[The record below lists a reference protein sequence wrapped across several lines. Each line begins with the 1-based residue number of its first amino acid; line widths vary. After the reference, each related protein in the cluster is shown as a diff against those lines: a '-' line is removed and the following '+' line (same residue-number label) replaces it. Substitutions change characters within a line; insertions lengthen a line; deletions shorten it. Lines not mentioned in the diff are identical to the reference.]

1 MKKLLVALALAPA
14 ALLAAPAAHASDPVP
29 AIDWDH
35 DFEPV
40 LVDGGMVVRSCDGD
54 APLVC
59 VTTDDGIHLGR
70 VEHLSYPT
78 TIRTLR
84 QLRAEARSLYDA
96 IAADR
101 ADGCGAGYRFRRGPV
116 VVRTVGGATGV
127 SYSFTGFDA
136 AGVAVERTRGYLA
149 VRDGALHVVTAA
161 AYDDGGCLGNEGE
174 FSVAGLR
181 AFEPSFRNLVAGTPL
196 RTQR

>member
-1 MKKLLVALALAPA
+1 MKKLLVTFTVALAS
-14 ALLAAPAAHASDPVP
+14 LLAAPAAQASDPVP
-29 AIDWDH
+29 TIDWDR

-40 LVDGGMVVRSCDGD
+40 LIDAGMVVRSCDGD

-78 TIRTLR
+78 SIRTVR
-84 QLRAEARSLYDA
+84 ELRAEARKLYDA

-101 ADGCGAGYRFRRGPV
+101 AEGCGPRYRFHRGPV
-116 VVRTVGGATGV
+116 VVRTVGGAKGV
-127 SYSFTGFDA
+127 SYSFTGFNA

-149 VRDGALHVVTAA
+149 VSDGELHVVTAA

-174 FSVAGLR
+174 FSVANLR
-181 AFEPSFRNLVAGTPL
+181 AFEPSFQSLVATTPL
-196 RTQR
+196 RTR